1 MLQLLL
7 FYVFLPL
14 QRNNC
19 HLHIP
24 HTHTH
29 THLAKTCA
37 IFLTR
42 GPGGGLRSQ
51 DHARHG
57 YGRVT
62 ASFDKPPSRVVPQAG
77 RPSPKGP
84 SKGRVTLQDD
94 CVRVRGPRVCF
105 KDQAEEKKKEETN
118 SQPATN
124 IPRLSLISCLFFF
137 ILFFCKAKYIVFIFI
152 AKHSHTTPKKHTH
165 TQHHAKH
172 DKSEKNLLL
181 YYQLNKKTAN
191 YQ

>member
-77 RPSPKGP
+77 RPSPKGL

-105 KDQAEEKKKEETN
+105 KDQAEEKKRRNK
-118 SQPATN
+118 QPACNEHSSTVIN
-124 IPRLSLISCLFFF
+124 LMFVFF
-137 ILFFCKAKYIVFIFI
+137 YFIF
-152 AKHSHTTPKKHTH
+152 
-165 TQHHAKH
+165 
-172 DKSEKNLLL
+172 L
-181 YYQLNKKTAN
+181 
-191 YQ
+191 